1 MSPANKARNL
11 ASLKLA
17 GAAVLVGAAAGI
29 GAILFWFVV
38 GKFQGVLYGANPT
51 NLHSVAA
58 GLPWWQLLLVPAAGG
73 LAIGLFVHRYL
84 TDRRPQ
90 GVADV
95 IEAAALRG
103 GHLSPRNGLA
113 AALVNAASIGC
124 GASVGREGPIVHL
137 GATLGSW
144 LARRLNIPQGQVRR
158 LIGCGV
164 AAGIAASFNA
174 PIAGAVFAI
183 EVVIGKYT
191 LHSFAPVAI
200 STVIGT
206 SISRLYYGSEPAFG
220 IPGHAVTSFAEIP
233 VYALL
238 GLLSA
243 AVAIAFLKSVELGQQ
258 LFDHMRCPA
267 RFRPAIAGLG
277 VGLLA
282 ILVPQVLGVGY
293 ETTSLALDEL
303 LSLDL
308 LLAILLAKLV
318 ASGLS
323 LGGGFGGGVFSP
335 SLFLGAMVG
344 GAFGA
349 LIELV
354 YPEASAGYSAYTI
367 VGMGAVAG
375 AVLGAPLSTTLIVF
389 EMTGDYALTLA
400 VMLATITSSIL
411 VNDVWGRTFFR
422 WQLERRGIDLSF
434 GQAEQLASQLRM
446 RELMSRDVTV
456 VAATAR
462 RNDLAEALRKGAPV
476 YVLGEDG
483 AFAGMIDW
491 QSISD
496 ADTDATAGELAV
508 HVPSLSADDDLVRA
522 IALSGSERATAFPV
536 MEPGDGGTIAG
547 FVTVKKIMNAYQG
560 VLDRVVREERSFIE

>member
-1 MSPANKARNL
+1 M
-11 ASLKLA
+11 
-17 GAAVLVGAAAGI
+17 
-29 GAILFWFVV
+29 
-38 GKFQGVLYGANPT
+38 
-51 NLHSVAA
+51 
-58 GLPWWQLLLVPAAGG
+58 
-73 LAIGLFVHRYL
+73 
-84 TDRRPQ
+84 
-90 GVADV
+90 
-95 IEAAALRG
+95 
-103 GHLSPRNGLA
+103 
-113 AALVNAASIGC
+113 
-124 GASVGREGPIVHL
+124 
-137 GATLGSW
+137 
-144 LARRLNIPQGQVRR
+144 
-158 LIGCGV
+158 
-164 AAGIAASFNA
+164 
-174 PIAGAVFAI
+174 
-183 EVVIGKYT
+183 
-191 LHSFAPVAI
+191 
-200 STVIGT
+200 
-206 SISRLYYGSEPAFG
+206 
-220 IPGHAVTSFAEIP
+220 
-233 VYALL
+233 
-238 GLLSA
+238 SA
-243 AVAIAFLKSVELGQQ
+243 AVAIAFLKSVELGQRM
-258 LFDHMRCPA
+258 FDRMRCPE
-267 RFRPAIAGLG
+267 RFRPAVAGLG
-277 VGLLA
+277 VGALA
-282 ILVPQVLGVGY
+282 IVVPQVLGVGY

-308 LLAILLAKLV
+308 LLAILIAKLI

-349 LIELV
+349 LVDLV

-400 VMLATITSSIL
+400 VMLATITSSII

-422 WQLERRGIDLSF
+422 WQLEKRGIDLSF

-456 VAATAR
+456 VDASAR
-462 RNDLAEALRKGAPV
+462 RPELADALRKGAPV

-483 AFAGMIDW
+483 TFAGMIDW

-496 ADTDATAGELAV
+496 ADTEATAGELAG
-508 HVPSLSADDDLVRA
+508 HVPTLSTDDDLVRA

-536 MEPGDGGTIAG
+536 MEQGEAGTIAG